1 MAWGNAYSLCKQ
13 NGVVTFVTRRVWHT
27 VCCIPILGH
36 YSPFVVW
43 FHFWITHLMNKSHLV
58 LNKKLLHVTFFCCG
72 HHFCS
77 KWYILWF
84 DIFLHEIGSERA
96 KDCWVD
102 WAVAW
107 VHTFLSIIPRHPWFK
122 NYLKQKWQLL
132 SKTWVLPKVIAT
144 VEKLYFER
152 KKSFTAV
159 LKCILQEHCNVI
171 LWLTLLFCW
180 QLLFSVAVFRNCK
193 YQCVMYSDLHGNR
206 AADKPTAPPL
216 PRLSLPSEL
225 WLGFAVVQS

>member
-1 MAWGNAYSLCKQ
+1 MSLFFA
-13 NGVVTFVTRRVWHT
+13 VVITFVQ
-27 VCCIPILGH
+27 
-36 YSPFVVW
+36 
-43 FHFWITHLMNKSHLV
+43 ND
-58 LNKKLLHVTFFCCG
+58 TFFDLTFFSMKLVQREQKIAG
-72 HHFCS
+72 L
-77 KWYILWF
+77 IEL
-84 DIFLHEIGSERA
+84 
-96 KDCWVD
+96 
-102 WAVAW
+102 W

-180 QLLFSVAVFRNCK
+180 QLLFSVAVFHNCK
-193 YQCVMYSDLHGNR
+193 YQCVMYSDLMVIVQQIN
-206 AADKPTAPPL
+206 PL
-216 PRLSLPSEL
+216 HRLF
-225 WLGFAVVQS
+225 LG